1 MSNIKLREAV
11 LVMRKKGASYSQIKN
26 ALGIAKSTLS
36 NWLKDFPLS
45 CERIN
50 QLRAN
55 NEGRIEKFRQTMC
68 QKKEDRLRQV
78 YEQEK
83 KVISVFS
90 NQQLFAAGLAL
101 YLGEGSKAEWFRVT
115 VTNTDPKVLVFFKN
129 WLLTFYNVKREK
141 MRVAL
146 QLYKDMNIDEEK
158 WYWSKELDIPVTQFI
173 KPYVKVNISGRINH
187 KGSFGHGTCAISV
200 YDVALKE
207 KIMMQLKI
215 LTEQINKRL

>member
-1 MSNIKLREAV
+1 
-11 LVMRKKGASYSQIKN
+11 MRKKGASYSQIKN
-26 ALGIAKSTLS
+26 ELGIAKSTLS
-36 NWLKDFPLS
+36 GWLKDFPLS
-45 CERIN
+45 RERIN

-68 QKKEDRLRQV
+68 QKKENRLKRV

-83 KVISVFS
+83 SKLSQFS

-101 YLGEGSKAEWFRVT
+101 YLGEGSKAEWFRVAL
-115 VTNTDPKVLVFFKN
+115 TNTDPKVLVFFES
-129 WLLTFYNVKREK
+129 WLLSFYNVKREK

-146 QLYKDMNIDEEK
+146 QLYKDMDIDAEK
-158 WYWSKELDIPVTQFI
+158 KYWSKMLGIPTIQFI
-173 KPYVKVNISGRINH
+173 KPYVKASVSGRINH

-215 LTEQINKRL
+215 LTEQMSKRL